1 MQLWFN
7 RASEVSI
14 REQLVTQVILGIL
27 SGDLAPGQRLPS
39 TRELARR
46 FKLHPNTA
54 SAGYRQL
61 EREGWLES
69 RRGSGVFVR
78 PGVRTGGRTEVRTEK
93 DKAGARP
100 SGDHSLDQ
108 LISDFLSSLFAS
120 ARTLGIPLKSVHARL
135 REKMKQPPPDHF
147 LLIEPDEEL
156 RKIVVAEIQ
165 RAVDFPV
172 KGVGLEARKSP
183 KALKGAIAAVLQSK
197 AKIAAEASPV
207 GTELIALQTR
217 SVPESLAGWL
227 PAPQNA
233 LVAVASRWPGFLK
246 LGRTML
252 LASGFHPDTLVFR
265 DARKKNWQRGL
276 EEMAAVV
283 CDCVTAAS
291 FAAARV
297 SAKDLRKPP
306 RVVVFSLLSEASIRE
321 FQGYIQFLS

>member
-7 RASEVSI
+7 RANEVSI

-78 PGVRTGGRTEVRTEK
+78 TGKDK
-93 DKAGARP
+93 DKAAARP
-100 SGDHSLDQ
+100 SGGHTLNQ
-108 LISDFLSSLFAS
+108 LISDFFTS
-120 ARTLGIPLKSVHARL
+120 ARTLGIPLTAVHVRL
-135 REKMKQPPPDHF
+135 RERLDQPPPDHF
-147 LLIEPDEEL
+147 LVIEPDEEL
-156 RKIVVAEIQ
+156 RKIVAAEIQ
-165 RAVDFPV
+165 EAVDFSI
-172 KGVGLEARKSP
+172 KSCGLEAGKP
-183 KALKGAIAAVLQSK
+183 PTALKGAIAVVLQSK
-197 AKIAAEASPV
+197 AKSAAEALPP
-207 GTELIALQTR
+207 GMDLISLQTR

-227 PAPQNA
+227 PAPPNA

-252 LASGFHPDTLVFR
+252 LASGFHPDTLIFR
-265 DARKKNWQRGL
+265 DARKKNWRRGL
-276 EEMAAVV
+276 GEMAAVV
-283 CDCVTAAS
+283 CDCVTAAD
-291 FAAARV
+291 FTG
-297 SAKDLRKPP
+297 AKTRNPP

-321 FQGYIQFLS
+321 LQDYVKFFV

>member
-78 PGVRTGGRTEVRTEK
+78 AGK

-100 SGDHSLDQ
+100 AGGHTLDQ
-108 LISDFLSSLFAS
+108 LISDFFTS
-120 ARTLGIPLKSVHARL
+120 ARTLGIPLASLHARL
-135 REKMKQPPPDHF
+135 RERLDQPSANHF

-156 RKIVVAEIQ
+156 RKIVAAEIQ
-165 RAVDFPV
+165 KAVDFPV
-172 KGVGLEARKSP
+172 KSAGLEACKT
-183 KALKGAIAAVLQSK
+183 AAVLKGAIAVVLQSK
-197 AKIAAEASPV
+197 AKIAAEALPP
-207 GTELIALQTR
+207 GAELITLQAR
-217 SVPESLAGWL
+217 SVPDSLAGWL
-227 PAPQNA
+227 PAPPNA

-246 LGRTML
+246 MGRTML

-265 DARKKNWQRGL
+265 DASKKNWQRGL
-276 EEMAAVV
+276 DEMAAVV
-283 CDCVTAAS
+283 CDCVTAAE
-291 FAAARV
+291 FTATKTRN
-297 SAKDLRKPP
+297 PP
-306 RVVVFSLLSEASIRE
+306 QVVIFSLLSEASIRE
-321 FQGYIQFLS
+321 LQEYVKFLV

>member
-78 PGVRTGGRTEVRTEK
+78 AGKAATRKPGGET
-93 DKAGARP
+93 
-100 SGDHSLDQ
+100 LDQ
-108 LISDFLSSLFAS
+108 LISDLFGS
-120 ARTLGIPLKSVHARL
+120 ARELGIPLASVRARL
-135 REKMKQPPPDHF
+135 RERLDQPPPGHF
-147 LLIEPDEEL
+147 LLLEPDEEL
-156 RKIVVAEIQ
+156 RKIVAAEIQ
-165 RAVDFPV
+165 RAVDFPL
-172 KGVGLEARKSP
+172 KSAGLEACKSP
-183 KALKGAIAAVLQSK
+183 AALKGAFAVVLQSK
-197 AKIAAEASPV
+197 AKIAAEALPP
-207 GTELIALQTR
+207 GTELIILQAR

-227 PAPQNA
+227 PAPKDA
-233 LVAVASRWPGFLK
+233 LAAVASRWTGFLK
-246 LGRTML
+246 MGRTML

-276 EEMAAVV
+276 EQMAAVV
-283 CDCVTAAS
+283 CDSVTAAD
-291 FAAARV
+291 V
-297 SAKDLRKPP
+297 SPAKTRTSP
-306 RVVVFSLLSEASIRE
+306 RVVVFSLLSEASVRE
-321 FQGYIQFLS
+321 LQDYVRFLL

>member
-7 RASEVSI
+7 RANEVSI

-78 PGVRTGGRTEVRTEK
+78 PGVRTGK

-100 SGDHSLDQ
+100 ADGNSLDQ
-108 LISDFLSSLFAS
+108 LISDFFTS
-120 ARTLGIPLKSVHARL
+120 ARTLGIPLTSVRARL
-135 REKMKQPPPDHF
+135 SERLDQSPPDHF

-156 RKIVVAEIQ
+156 RKIAAAEIH

-172 KGVGLEARKSP
+172 KDAGLEACKSAT
-183 KALKGAIAAVLQSK
+183 ALKGAIPVVLQSK
-197 AKIAAEASPV
+197 AKIAAEALPPGV
-207 GTELIALQTR
+207 ELIILQAR

-227 PAPQNA
+227 PAPKDA

-246 LGRTML
+246 LSRTML

-276 EEMAAVV
+276 GEMAAVV
-283 CDCVTAAS
+283 CDCVTAPC
-291 FAAARV
+291 FT
-297 SAKDLRKPP
+297 AKDMRKQP
-306 RVVVFSLLSEASIRE
+306 RVVVFSLLSEASTRE
-321 FQGYIQFLS
+321 LQDYIKLLV

>member
-46 FKLHPNTA
+46 FKLHANTA

-78 PGVRTGGRTEVRTEK
+78 PGKSKTGTLTTT
-93 DKAGARP
+93 APA
-100 SGDHSLDQ
+100 LDQ
-108 LISDFLSSLFAS
+108 LICDLFTAARRVGVPLSS
-120 ARTLGIPLKSVHARL
+120 VQARL
-135 REKMKQPPPDHF
+135 RERLGQLPPDHF

-156 RKIVVAEIQ
+156 RKIVAAEIQ
-165 RAVDFPV
+165 RTVDFPV
-172 KGVGLEARKSP
+172 KSSGLEACKSP
-183 KALKGAIAAVLQSK
+183 AALKGGIPVVLQSK
-197 AKIAAEASPV
+197 AKIAGAALPP
-207 GTELIALQTR
+207 GTELLTLRAR

-252 LASGFHPDTLVFR
+252 LASGFDPDTLVFR

-276 EEMAAVV
+276 EEMAAMVS
-283 CDCVTAAS
+283 DCVTAA
-291 FAAARV
+291 
-297 SAKDLRKPP
+297 DLRETKTR

-321 FQGYIQFLS
+321 LQDYIKFLVDGPRI

>member
-1 MQLWFN
+1 MRLWFN

-78 PGVRTGGRTEVRTEK
+78 TGK
-93 DKAGARP
+93 DKAGAQP
-100 SGDHSLDQ
+100 PAGPTLDQ
-108 LISDFLSSLFAS
+108 LISNFFTS
-120 ARTLGIPLKSVHARL
+120 ARTLGIPLTTVHERL
-135 REKMKQPPPDHF
+135 RERLDQLPPNRF

-156 RKIVVAEIQ
+156 RKIVATEIQ
-165 RAVDFPV
+165 QASDFPV
-172 KGVGLEARKSP
+172 KSSGLETCKSP
-183 KALKGAIAAVLQSK
+183 TALKGAIPVTLQSK
-197 AKIAAEASPV
+197 AKIAAEALPP
-207 GTELIALQTR
+207 GTELLILQAR

-227 PAPQNA
+227 PAPPNA
-233 LVAVASRWPGFLK
+233 LVAVASRWPGFLR

-283 CDCVTAAS
+283 SDCVTAA
-291 FAAARV
+291 
-297 SAKDLRKPP
+297 DLRETKTR
-306 RVVVFSLLSEASIRE
+306 RVVVFSLLSEASVRELQNYIR
-321 FQGYIQFLS
+321 FLV

>member
-7 RASEVSI
+7 RANEVSI

-46 FKLHPNTA
+46 FNLHPNTA

-78 PGVRTGGRTEVRTEK
+78 TG
-93 DKAGARP
+93 KAAARP
-100 SGDHSLDQ
+100 SGGHTLDQ
-108 LISDFLSSLFAS
+108 LISDFFTSV
-120 ARTLGIPLKSVHARL
+120 RTLGIPLADVRARL
-135 REKMKQPPPDHF
+135 RERLDQPAPEHF

-156 RKIVVAEIQ
+156 RRIVAAEIQ

-172 KGVGLEARKSP
+172 KSAGLEACKSS
-183 KALKGAIAAVLQSK
+183 ADLKSAIPVTLQSK
-197 AKIAAEASPV
+197 AKIATEALPPGV
-207 GTELIALQTR
+207 ELIILQAR

-227 PAPQNA
+227 PAPKDA

-246 LGRTML
+246 LSRTML
-252 LASGFHPDTLVFR
+252 LASGFHTDTLVFR

-276 EEMAAVV
+276 GEMAAVV
-283 CDCVTAAS
+283 CDCVTAAR
-291 FAAARV
+291 FTPV
-297 SAKDLRKPP
+297 KKNNPP
-306 RVVVFSLLSEASIRE
+306 RVVVFSLLSETSIRE
-321 FQGYIQFLS
+321 LNEYVQFLVGTER

>member
-7 RASEVSI
+7 RANEVSI

-78 PGVRTGGRTEVRTEK
+78 TS
-93 DKAGARP
+93 KAGAR
-100 SGDHSLDQ
+100 SASAQTLQ
-108 LISDFLSSLFAS
+108 RLISDFFTS
-120 ARTLGIPLKSVHARL
+120 ARELRIPLATVQARL
-135 REKMKQPPPDHF
+135 RERLDQPSPNHF
-147 LLIEPDEEL
+147 LLIEQDEEL
-156 RKIVVAEIQ
+156 RKIVTAEIQ
-165 RAVDFPV
+165 RAVEFPV
-172 KGVGLEARKSP
+172 KSSDMEACKSP
-183 KALKGAIAAVLQSK
+183 AALKGSIPVALQSK
-197 AKIAAEASPV
+197 AKITAEALPPGS
-207 GTELIALQTR
+207 ELLILHAR

-227 PAPQNA
+227 PAPQNS
-233 LVAVASRWPGFLK
+233 LIAVASRWPGFLK

-276 EEMAAVV
+276 REMAAVV
-283 CDCVTAAS
+283 CDYVTATG
-291 FAAARV
+291 FT
-297 SAKDLRKPP
+297 AK
-306 RVVVFSLLSEASIRE
+306 
-321 FQGYIQFLS
+321 

>member
-7 RASEVSI
+7 RANEVSI
-14 REQLVTQVILGIL
+14 REQFVTQVILGIL

-61 EREGWLES
+61 EREGWIES

-78 PGVRTGGRTEVRTEK
+78 AGKVAGRPSGGRT
-93 DKAGARP
+93 
-100 SGDHSLDQ
+100 LDQ
-108 LISDFLSSLFAS
+108 LISDFFTSV
-120 ARTLGIPLKSVHARL
+120 RTLGIPLTAVHARL
-135 REKMKQPPPDHF
+135 REKLAQPPPNHF

-156 RKIVVAEIQ
+156 RKIVAAEIHQ
-165 RAVDFPV
+165 AVDIPV
-172 KGVGLEARKSP
+172 KGAGLEGCKSP
-183 KALKGAIAAVLQSK
+183 TALKNAIPVVLQSK
-197 AKIAAEASPV
+197 AKIV
-207 GTELIALQTR
+207 GGALPPGTDLITLQAR
-217 SVPESLAGWL
+217 SVPDSLATWL

-233 LVAVASRWPGFLK
+233 LVAVASRWSEFLK

-252 LASGFHPDTLVFR
+252 LASGFHPDTLAFR

-283 CDCVTAAS
+283 SDCVTAD
-291 FAAARV
+291 
-297 SAKDLRKPP
+297 DLLETQTKTR
-306 RVVVFSLLSEASIRE
+306 RVVVYSLLSEASIRE
-321 FQGYIQFLS
+321 LQVYVKFLA

>member
-7 RASEVSI
+7 RANEVSI

-46 FKLHPNTA
+46 FKLHPNTV

-78 PGVRTGGRTEVRTEK
+78 TG
-93 DKAGARP
+93 KAAAWH
-100 SGDHSLDQ
+100 SGGHTFDQ
-108 LISDFLSSLFAS
+108 LISDFFTS
-120 ARTLGIPLKSVHARL
+120 ARALGIPLASVYARI
-135 REKMKQPPPDHF
+135 RERLDQPPPNHF

-156 RKIVVAEIQ
+156 RKIVTAEIQ
-165 RAVDFPV
+165 QAVDFSV
-172 KGVGLEARKSP
+172 KGGGMEACKSP
-183 KALKGAIAAVLQSK
+183 AMLKGAIPLALQSK
-197 AKIAAEASPV
+197 AKITSEALPLGV
-207 GTELIALQTR
+207 ELIILQAR

-233 LVAVASRWPGFLK
+233 LVALASRWPGFLK

-252 LASGFHPDTLVFR
+252 LASGFHTDTLVFR

-283 CDCVTAAS
+283 CDCVTAAG
-291 FAAARV
+291 FAAV
-297 SAKDLRKPP
+297 KMKNPP
-306 RVVVFSLLSEASIRE
+306 RVVVFSLLSETSIRE
-321 FQGYIQFLS
+321 LKEYVRFLVATDR

>member
-78 PGVRTGGRTEVRTEK
+78 EGKGKSGPRTT
-93 DKAGARP
+93 AR
-100 SGDHSLDQ
+100 HTLDQ
-108 LISDFLSSLFAS
+108 LISDLFSS
-120 ARTLGIPLKSVHARL
+120 ARTLGIPLASVHARL
-135 REKMKQPPPDHF
+135 RERLDEPPPDHF

-156 RKIVVAEIQ
+156 RKIVAAEIQ
-165 RAVDFPV
+165 RAVDVAV
-172 KGVGLEARKSP
+172 KSSGLEACKSP
-183 KALKGAIAAVLQSK
+183 ATLEGAIAVVLQSK
-197 AKIAAEASPV
+197 AKIAAETLPP
-207 GTELIALQTR
+207 GTELIMLQVR
-217 SVPESLAGWL
+217 SVPDSLAGWL

-233 LVAVASRWPGFLK
+233 LVAVVSRWPGFLK

-265 DARKKNWQRGL
+265 DARKKNWHRGL
-276 EEMAAVV
+276 GEMAAVV

-291 FAAARV
+291 FPVANSRNQ
-297 SAKDLRKPP
+297 P
-306 RVVVFSLLSEASIRE
+306 RVVAFPLLSEASIRE
-321 FQGYIQFLS
+321 LQDYIKSLV

>member
-27 SGDLAPGQRLPS
+27 SGDLGPGQRLPS

-78 PGVRTGGRTEVRTEK
+78 SGQS
-93 DKAGARP
+93 KAGALP
-100 SGDHSLDQ
+100 SSGHTLDQ
-108 LISDFLSSLFAS
+108 LISDFFTS
-120 ARTLGIPLKSVHARL
+120 ARTLGLSLASVQARL
-135 REKMKQPPPDHF
+135 RERLDQPPPNRF

-156 RKIVVAEIQ
+156 RKIVVTEIQ
-165 RAVDFPV
+165 KAVDFPV
-172 KGVGLEARKSP
+172 QGAGLEACKSS
-183 KALKGAIAAVLQSK
+183 ATLKVAIPVVLQSK
-197 AKIAAEASPV
+197 AKLAAEALPPGS
-207 GTELIALQTR
+207 ELLTLQAR
-217 SVPESLAGWL
+217 SVPDSLAGWL
-227 PAPQNA
+227 PAPKNA

-252 LASGFHPDTLVFR
+252 LASGFDRDTLVFR

-283 CDCVTAAS
+283 ADCVTAA
-291 FAAARV
+291 AAFTG
-297 SAKDLRKPP
+297 KDLRNPP
-306 RVVVFSLLSEASIRE
+306 RVVVFSLLSESSIRE
-321 FQGYIQFLS
+321 LQDYIKFVVR

>member
-1 MQLWFN
+1 MQLWFS

-27 SGDLAPGQRLPS
+27 SIDLAPGQRLPS

-78 PGVRTGGRTEVRTEK
+78 AGVRAREGKTGPGGR
-93 DKAGARP
+93 
-100 SGDHSLDQ
+100 SLDQ
-108 LISDFLSSLFAS
+108 LISDFFTS
-120 ARTLGIPLKSVHARL
+120 ARGLGIPLASVHARL
-135 REKMKQPPPDHF
+135 REKLKQPPPDHF

-156 RKIVVAEIQ
+156 RKIVAAEIQ
-165 RAVDFPV
+165 RAVEFPV
-172 KGVGLEARKSP
+172 KGAGLEACKSP
-183 KALKGAIAAVLQSK
+183 AALKGAITVVLQSK
-197 AKIAAEASPV
+197 AKIAAEALPPSA
-207 GTELIALQTR
+207 ELITLQTR
-217 SVPESLAGWL
+217 SVPQSLAGWL
-227 PAPQNA
+227 PAPKDA
-233 LVAVASRWPGFLK
+233 LVAVASPWPGFLK

-276 EEMAAVV
+276 GEMAAVV
-283 CDCVTAAS
+283 SDCVTAAT
-291 FAAARV
+291 FIAAGLT
-297 SAKDLRKPP
+297 AKDLRNPP

-321 FQGYIQFLS
+321 LQNYIQFLS

>member
-78 PGVRTGGRTEVRTEK
+78 SSKDKDK
-93 DKAGARP
+93 DKAGAR
-100 SGDHSLDQ
+100 SADGHTLDQ
-108 LISDFLSSLFAS
+108 LISDFFTS
-120 ARTLGIPLKSVHARL
+120 ARTLGIPLTSVRARL
-135 REKMKQPPPDHF
+135 RERLKQPPPDHF
-147 LLIEPDEEL
+147 LLIEEDEEL
-156 RKIVVAEIQ
+156 RKIVAAEIQ
-165 RAVDFPV
+165 SAVDFPD
-172 KGVGLEARKSP
+172 KSCGLEVCQSP
-183 KALKGAIAAVLQSK
+183 KALKGAIAVVLQSK
-197 AKIAAEASPV
+197 AKIAAEALPP
-207 GTELIALQTR
+207 GTELITLQTR

-227 PAPQNA
+227 PAPQNS

-265 DARKKNWQRGL
+265 DARKKNWQRGF

-283 CDCVTAAS
+283 CDCVSAAEFTAAKMS
-291 FAAARV
+291 
-297 SAKDLRKPP
+297 SPP
-306 RVVVFSLLSEASIRE
+306 RVVVFSLLSEASLRE
-321 FQGYIQFLS
+321 LQDYVKLLV

>member
-7 RASEVSI
+7 RANEVSI

-54 SAGYRQL
+54 SAGYREL

-78 PGVRTGGRTEVRTEK
+78 TG
-93 DKAGARP
+93 KAAARP
-100 SGDHSLDQ
+100 SGGHTFDQ
-108 LISDFLSSLFAS
+108 LISDFFTS
-120 ARTLGIPLKSVHARL
+120 ARTLGIPLASVHARL
-135 REKMKQPPPDHF
+135 RERLDQPAPDHF

-156 RKIVVAEIQ
+156 RRIVAAEIQ
-165 RAVDFPV
+165 HVVDFPV
-172 KGVGLEARKSP
+172 KSSVMEACKSP
-183 KALKGAIAAVLQSK
+183 TALKGAIPVVLQSK
-197 AKIAAEASPV
+197 AKIAAEALPPGV
-207 GTELIALQTR
+207 ELIILQAR

-227 PAPQNA
+227 PAPKDA
-233 LVAVASRWPGFLK
+233 LVAVASRWAGFLK

-276 EEMAAVV
+276 REMAAVV
-283 CDCVTAAS
+283 CDCVTAAG
-291 FAAARV
+291 FTMD
-297 SAKDLRKPP
+297 KMKNPP

-321 FQGYIQFLS
+321 LKEYVRFLVANER

>member
-78 PGVRTGGRTEVRTEK
+78 TA
-93 DKAGARP
+93 KASALP
-100 SGDHSLDQ
+100 SGGHTLDQ
-108 LISDFLSSLFAS
+108 LISDFFTS
-120 ARTLGIPLKSVHARL
+120 ARTLGIPLTSVQARL
-135 REKMKQPPPDHF
+135 RERLDQPPPGHF

-156 RKIVVAEIQ
+156 RKIAAAEIQ
-165 RAVDFPV
+165 KAVDFPV
-172 KGVGLEARKSP
+172 KSAGLEACKAP
-183 KALKGAIAAVLQSK
+183 PALKGAIAVVLQSK
-197 AKIAAEASPV
+197 AEIVAEALPP
-207 GTELIALQTR
+207 GIELITLQTR

-227 PAPQNA
+227 PAPPNA

-252 LASGFHPDTLVFR
+252 LASGFHPDSLVFR
-265 DARKKNWQRGL
+265 DARKRNWQRGL

-283 CDCVTAAS
+283 SDCVTAA
-291 FAAARV
+291 
-297 SAKDLRKPP
+297 DLRKTKTR
-306 RVVVFSLLSEASIRE
+306 RVVVFCLLSEASIRE
-321 FQGYIQFLS
+321 LQDYIKFLIC

>member
-7 RASEVSI
+7 RANEVSI

-46 FKLHPNTA
+46 FRLHPNTA

-78 PGVRTGGRTEVRTEK
+78 TGK
-93 DKAGARP
+93 DKCAAWP
-100 SGDHSLDQ
+100 SDGHTLDQ
-108 LISDFLSSLFAS
+108 LISDFFAS
-120 ARTLGIPLKSVHARL
+120 ARALGSPLTSVHARL
-135 REKMKQPPPDHF
+135 RERLNQPPPDHF

-156 RKIVVAEIQ
+156 RKIVAAEIQ
-165 RAVDFPV
+165 GTVDFPL
-172 KGVGLEARKSP
+172 KSAGLEGCKSAA
-183 KALKGAIAAVLQSK
+183 ALKGASPVVLQSK
-197 AKIAAEASPV
+197 AKIAFDALPPGS
-207 GTELIALQTR
+207 ELIALQTR

-227 PAPQNA
+227 PAPKDA

-246 LGRTML
+246 MGRTML
-252 LASGFHPDTLVFR
+252 LASGFHPDTLIFR

-276 EEMAAVV
+276 AEMAAVV
-283 CDCVTAAS
+283 CDGVTAVE
-291 FAAARV
+291 FT
-297 SAKDLRKPP
+297 SAKTRTSP

-321 FQGYIQFLS
+321 LQDYVKFLL

>member
-7 RASEVSI
+7 RANEVSI

-78 PGVRTGGRTEVRTEK
+78 AGKG
-93 DKAGARP
+93 KAVARP
-100 SGDHSLDQ
+100 SSGHTLDQ
-108 LISDFLSSLFAS
+108 LVSDFFTS
-120 ARTLGIPLKSVHARL
+120 ARTLGIPLADVHARL
-135 REKMKQPPPDHF
+135 RERLDQSAPDHF

-156 RKIVVAEIQ
+156 RKIVAAEIE

-172 KGVGLEARKSP
+172 KSSVMEACKSP
-183 KALKGAIAAVLQSK
+183 AALKGAIPVVLQSK
-197 AKIAAEASPV
+197 ARIAAEALPP
-207 GTELIALQTR
+207 GMELITLQAR

-227 PAPQNA
+227 PAPKDA
-233 LVAVASRWPGFLK
+233 LVTVASRWPGFLK

-276 EEMAAVV
+276 GEMAAVV
-283 CDCVTAAS
+283 CDCVTAADSS
-291 FAAARV
+291 FC
-297 SAKDLRKPP
+297 P
-306 RVVVFSLLSEASIRE
+306 
-321 FQGYIQFLS
+321 

>member
-7 RASEVSI
+7 RANEVSI

-27 SGDLAPGQRLPS
+27 SGDLSPGQRLPS

-78 PGVRTGGRTEVRTEK
+78 AGKAAARKPG
-93 DKAGARP
+93 
-100 SGDHSLDQ
+100 DQ
-108 LISDFLSSLFAS
+108 TLEHLISDVFRS
-120 ARTLGIPLKSVHARL
+120 ARELGIPLAQVKSMLRVRL
-135 REKMKQPPPDHF
+135 DQPPPTHF

-156 RKIVVAEIQ
+156 RKIVTEEIQ
-165 RAVDFPV
+165 QAVDFPV
-172 KGVGLEARKSP
+172 KGGGLDACQSP
-183 KALKGAIAAVLQSK
+183 AALKSAIAITLQSK
-197 AKIAAEASPV
+197 AKITAEALPPGS
-207 GTELIALQTR
+207 ELLILQAR

-227 PAPQNA
+227 PAPQNM

-252 LASGFHPDTLVFR
+252 LASGFHPDTLLFR

-276 EEMAAVV
+276 GEMAAVV
-283 CDCVTAAS
+283 CDCVTAAA
-291 FAAARV
+291 FT
-297 SAKDLRKPP
+297 AKDNDMAKPP
-306 RVVVFSLLSEASIRE
+306 RVVVFALLSETSISE
-321 FQGYIQFLS
+321 LWGYTKFLAR

>member
-7 RASEVSI
+7 RGSEVSI

-27 SGDLAPGQRLPS
+27 SGDLVPGQRLPS

-46 FKLHPNTA
+46 FRLHPNTA

-61 EREGWLES
+61 EREGWLEA

-78 PGVRTGGRTEVRTEK
+78 QGKSKTGTLTTT
-93 DKAGARP
+93 ASA
-100 SGDHSLDQ
+100 LDQ
-108 LISDFLSSLFAS
+108 LISDLFTS
-120 ARTLGIPLKSVHARL
+120 ARRVGIPLSSVHARL
-135 REKMKQPPPDHF
+135 RERLGQPPPDHF

-156 RKIVVAEIQ
+156 RKIVATEIQ
-165 RAVDFPV
+165 QAVDFPV
-172 KGVGLEARKSP
+172 KSSGLAACKSSA
-183 KALKGAIAAVLQSK
+183 ALKRAIPVTLQSK
-197 AKIAAEASPV
+197 AKIAAEALPPGS
-207 GTELIALQTR
+207 ELITLQAR

-233 LVAVASRWPGFLK
+233 LVAVVSRWPGFLK

-276 EEMAAVV
+276 GEVAAVV
-283 CDCVTAAS
+283 CDRVTAAELTS
-291 FAAARV
+291 TRT
-297 SAKDLRKPP
+297 RNPP
-306 RVVVFSLLSEASIRE
+306 RVVLFSLLSEGSTRE
-321 FQGYIQFLS
+321 LQEYVKFLV

>member
-27 SGDLAPGQRLPS
+27 SGDLVPGQRLPS

-46 FKLHPNTA
+46 FRLHPNTA
-54 SAGYRQL
+54 SASYRRL

-69 RRGSGVFVR
+69 RRGSGVYVR
-78 PGVRTGGRTEVRTEK
+78 QG
-93 DKAGARP
+93 KAGPRTT
-100 SGDHSLDQ
+100 GDNTLDQ
-108 LISDFLSSLFAS
+108 LISDLFNS
-120 ARTLGIPLKSVHARL
+120 ARRLGIPLSGLHERL
-135 REKMKQPPPDHF
+135 REKLDQSPPNHF
-147 LLIEPDEEL
+147 LLIEPDQEL
-156 RKIVVAEIQ
+156 RKIVATEIQ
-165 RAVDFPV
+165 QAVDFPV
-172 KGVGLEARKSP
+172 KSSGLDACKSP
-183 KALKGAIAAVLQSK
+183 AALAGAIMVVLHSK
-197 AKIAAEASPV
+197 AKIAAEALPPGS
-207 GTELIALQTR
+207 ELLTLQAR

-276 EEMAAVV
+276 QEMAAIVT
-283 CDCVTAAS
+283 DSVTAAN
-291 FAAARV
+291 
-297 SAKDLRKPP
+297 LRNPP
-306 RVVVFSLLSEASIRE
+306 RVVVFSLLSESSIRE
-321 FQGYIQFLS
+321 LQVYVKFICSL

>member
-7 RASEVSI
+7 RANEVSI

-78 PGVRTGGRTEVRTEK
+78 AGVRTRK

-100 SGDHSLDQ
+100 ADGNSLDQ
-108 LISDFLSSLFAS
+108 LISDFFTS
-120 ARTLGIPLKSVHARL
+120 ARTLGIPLTSVHARL
-135 REKMKQPPPDHF
+135 RERLDQPPPNHF

-156 RKIVVAEIQ
+156 RKIVAAEIH
-165 RAVDFPV
+165 RAVDFLV
-172 KGVGLEARKSP
+172 KDAGLEACKSAT
-183 KALKGAIAAVLQSK
+183 ALKGAIAVVLQSK
-197 AKIAAEASPV
+197 AKIAADALPPGV
-207 GTELIALQTR
+207 ELIILQAR

-227 PAPQNA
+227 PAPKDA

-276 EEMAAVV
+276 GEMAAVV
-283 CDCVTAAS
+283 CDCVTAAG
-291 FAAARV
+291 FTTD
-297 SAKDLRKPP
+297 KMKNPP

-321 FQGYIQFLS
+321 LKEYVRFLVATER

>member
-78 PGVRTGGRTEVRTEK
+78 TGK
-93 DKAGARP
+93 DKAKAGARP
-100 SGDHSLDQ
+100 AGDHTVDH
-108 LISDFLSSLFAS
+108 LISDLFTS
-120 ARTLGIPLKSVHARL
+120 ARGLGIPLASVHARL
-135 REKMKQPPPDHF
+135 REKLKQPPPDHF

-156 RKIVVAEIQ
+156 RKIIAAEIQ
-165 RAVDFPV
+165 GAVDFPV
-172 KGVGLEARKSP
+172 KSSALEACKSA
-183 KALKGAIAAVLQSK
+183 KALKGAIAVVLQSK
-197 AKIAAEASPV
+197 AKLAAEALPS
-207 GTELIALQTR
+207 GAELITLQVR

-227 PAPQNA
+227 PAPQNS
-233 LVAVASRWPGFLK
+233 LVAVASSWPGFLK

-265 DARKKNWQRGL
+265 NARKKNWQRGL
-276 EEMAAVV
+276 GEMAAVV
-283 CDCVTAAS
+283 CDGVTAAS
-291 FAAARV
+291 FIGA
-297 SAKDLRKPP
+297 SLTAKDVRNPP

-321 FQGYIQFLS
+321 LQDYIQFLS

>member
-1 MQLWFN
+1 MLTVTLACSREARVAQKQMQLWFN
-7 RASEVSI
+7 RAGDVSI

-78 PGVRTGGRTEVRTEK
+78 AGKG
-93 DKAGARP
+93 KAVARP
-100 SGDHSLDQ
+100 SSGHTLDQ
-108 LISDFLSSLFAS
+108 LISDFFTS
-120 ARTLGIPLKSVHARL
+120 ARTLGIPLTTIQARL
-135 REKMKQPPPDHF
+135 RERLGQLPPNHF

-156 RKIVVAEIQ
+156 RKIVAEEIQ
-165 RAVDFPV
+165 QAVDFPV
-172 KGVGLEARKSP
+172 KTSGLEACKSTA
-183 KALKGAIAAVLQSK
+183 ALKGAIPVTLQSK
-197 AKIAAEASPV
+197 AKLAAETLPPGA
-207 GTELIALQTR
+207 ELIVLQAR
-217 SVPESLAGWL
+217 SVPDSLEGWL

-233 LVAVASRWPGFLK
+233 LVAVASRWPGFLR

-252 LASGFHPDTLVFR
+252 LASGFHPDTLLFR

-276 EEMAAVV
+276 EEMAAVI
-283 CDCVTAAS
+283 CDCVTAPG
-291 FAAARV
+291 FT
-297 SAKDLRKPP
+297 AKDMRKPP

-321 FQGYIQFLS
+321 LQDYIKLLI

>member
-78 PGVRTGGRTEVRTEK
+78 PGVRAGVRTEK

-100 SGDHSLDQ
+100 AGDHTLDQ
-108 LISDFLSSLFAS
+108 LMSDFFTS
-120 ARTLGIPLKSVHARL
+120 ARGLGIPLASIHAQL
-135 REKMKQPPPDHF
+135 RERLDQPPPDHF

-156 RKIVVAEIQ
+156 RKIVAAEIQ

-172 KGVGLEARKSP
+172 KGAGLEACKSAA
-183 KALKGAIAAVLQSK
+183 ALKGAIPVVLQSK
-197 AKIAAEASPV
+197 TKIAAEALPP
-207 GTELIALQTR
+207 GAELITLQTR

-227 PAPQNA
+227 PAPKDA
-233 LVAVASRWPGFLK
+233 LVAVASRWPEFLK

-252 LASGFHPDTLVFR
+252 LASGFHPDMLVFR
-265 DARKKNWQRGL
+265 DARKKNWQRGF
-276 EEMAAVV
+276 EEMAAEVG
-283 CDCVTAAS
+283 DCVTAA
-291 FAAARV
+291 
-297 SAKDLRKPP
+297 DLPKTR
-306 RVVVFSLLSEASIRE
+306 RMVVFSLLSEASLRE
-321 FQGYIQFLS
+321 LQDYVKLLV